1 MKISTRIMLGAT
13 VLTGLAVLVSSG
25 ATGWFAVRDSSS
37 AVETSIEQQFQAV
50 ATGLSNSVEYQ
61 FAGYRDLLQS
71 LANGRMTQEAVY
83 GFVRPFV
90 SYRYEVTSPD
100 LQTLRSTM
108 LQWYQKVYQP
118 LYTRRSHG
126 LQAPVNEWVEQ
137 MSLEGLL
144 IQQFYMHDNPFEPE
158 QMALMDDRSDATIYG
173 QQHRRYQASYRDL
186 VERFG
191 FNDLMLVDAASHDV
205 IYSVSKS
212 PVLGTSLKQG
222 PFADSALARL
232 VEELEG
238 QSQEGSALSGFAV
251 SDFAHTAFSFNQ
263 LVAYVGVP
271 VTHHA
276 HSPEKVV
283 GYLII
288 ELPAEHLTRI
298 MTADKQWQSMG
309 LGETGEAF
317 LVDQQGVLITALRP
331 MLSSPST
338 TLDQIE
344 ATYGHSAPEYVANSR
359 SLTGWLKINTAPVQ
373 AALAGERGVG
383 IEQDYLQRPMLTNW
397 LPLSIGEKPYAMI
410 TQQSPDEAYGA
421 LTSLQRNIWM
431 SVAVAAILLTLAAA
445 LGSWLFARVLGLPL
459 ERLAAQIMRAGQD
472 QDLTLSFDESRR
484 DEMGA
489 IARALNQLFAVLR
502 DLLQQV
508 GEATAQTTRAASD
521 NVRTSEDCRVAVN
534 QQRQELSAV
543 DASTEQV
550 VSSLTDMAQTLTEAA
565 QMVAMADT
573 NASAGQQR
581 VTHVAGLMQG
591 LSALVASSG
600 ESMDELRGA
609 AGNIGKVLDTIKS
622 IAEQTNLL
630 ALNAAIEAAR
640 AGQHGRGF
648 AVVADQVRVLAANTQ
663 TATDEI
669 QGLISSLRQTVDKV
683 EKGLD
688 EESRSVLTCVE
699 ESAQAEQSLQAIRD
713 SVAAIR
719 ELTEA
724 VAARSRGESDRA
736 LEARTRLSEV
746 VMGANMA
753 DQAMEQLFMTAN
765 QQEQLAR
772 ELEQAAMRLRVA

>member
-13 VLTGLAVLVSSG
+13 VLTGLAVLMSSG

-71 LANGRMTQEAVY
+71 QANGRMTQEAVY

-90 SYRYEVTSPD
+90 SYRYEVTAPD

-108 LQWYQKVYQP
+108 QQWYQSTYQP
-118 LYTRRSHG
+118 FYSRRSHG
-126 LQAPVNEWVEQ
+126 LQAPAQQWVEQ

-158 QMALMDDRSDATIYG
+158 QMALMEDRGDATIYG

-205 IYSVSKS
+205 IYSVNKS
-212 PVLGTSLKQG
+212 PALGTSLKQG

-232 VEELEG
+232 VGELEG
-238 QSQEGSALSGFAV
+238 LGLDGFAV
-251 SDFAHTAFSFNQ
+251 SDFARTAFSFNE
-263 LVAYVGVP
+263 LVAYIGVP
-271 VTHHA
+271 VAHHA
-276 HSPEKVV
+276 HSPDKAV
-283 GYLII
+283 GYLVI
-288 ELPAEHLTRI
+288 ELPAELLTRI
-298 MTADKQWQSMG
+298 MTADQRWESMG
-309 LGETGEAF
+309 LGETGEAY
-317 LVDQQGVLITALRP
+317 LVDQQGALITELRP
-331 MLSSPST
+331 MLAAPT
-338 TLDQIE
+338 ATLKEIE
-344 ATYGHSAPEYVANSR
+344 SVYSRSAPESVANSR
-359 SLTGWLKINTAPVQ
+359 SLTGWLKIDTAPVQ
-373 AALAGERGVG
+373 AALSGEQGIG

-397 LPLSIGEKPYAMI
+397 LPVNIGGKPYALI

-431 SVAVAAILLTLAAA
+431 SVVVAAILLTLVAA
-445 LGSWLFARVLGLPL
+445 LGSWLFARVLGHPL
-459 ERLAAQIMRAGQD
+459 ERLAAQISRAGQD

-484 DEMGA
+484 DEMGD

-534 QQRQELSAV
+534 QQRQELSVV

-550 VSSLTDMAQTLTEAA
+550 VSSLTDMAHTLTEAA
-565 QMVAMADT
+565 QMVAMADA

-688 EESRSVLTCVE
+688 EESRSVLACVE

-753 DQAMEQLFMTAN
+753 DQAMEQLFITAN